1 MSLAVSTVTA
11 ADHDDAGADALFT
24 ALYAELRQLARREL
38 ARRHGLVTLGATTL
52 LHEAYLGISSRDDVE
67 FPDRARFL
75 AYAARAMRG
84 LVIDHMRRRY
94 AQKRGG
100 MVDLT
105 TLHTTVVDSVANEQ
119 ELQHLSDALD
129 ALASVDAPLAQVV
142 ELKFFGGFSFAE
154 IGAMRG
160 VSERTVQRQWEKARL
175 YLHRTITPNQPGTT
189 NSR

>member
-75 AYAARAMRG
+75 AYAA
-84 LVIDHMRRRY
+84 
-94 AQKRGG
+94 
-100 MVDLT
+100 
-105 TLHTTVVDSVANEQ
+105 
-119 ELQHLSDALD
+119 
-129 ALASVDAPLAQVV
+129 
-142 ELKFFGGFSFAE
+142 
-154 IGAMRG
+154 
-160 VSERTVQRQWEKARL
+160 
-175 YLHRTITPNQPGTT
+175 
-189 NSR
+189 